1 MRRWQLSNGIPPI
14 VVHFTHLLNI
24 STNMHCATKIS
35 FRDILSD
42 PTDALEARQYIWAQ
56 QGLCLQPLGFHNELP
71 QGLDLN
77 SSLL

>member
-1 MRRWQLSNGIPPI
+1 MRRWQLSNGIPLI

-24 STNMHCATKIS
+24 STNTHCATKIS

-56 QGLCLQPLGFHNELP
+56 QGLCLQHPGVSQRITTGTRP
-71 QGLDLN
+71 
-77 SSLL
+77 